1 MTDLKVGQ
9 ELIVTRKFARGIVYG
24 VKAKIIEI
32 SEHYFQL
39 ESHKNVNFAI
49 NTLESSNLKCYLTTE
64 DVHNEMEK
72 RRILSHLNFLLPN
85 LPLEKLRDVKSL
97 LFKDSL

>member
-1 MTDLKVGQ
+1 MNKLKVGQ
-9 ELIVTRKFARGIVYG
+9 ELIVTRKFGRGVVYG
-24 VKAKIIEI
+24 AKAKIIGI

-39 ESHKNVNFAI
+39 ESHKNVDFAI
-49 NTLESSNLKCYLTTE
+49 NTLESVRLKCYLTVE
-64 DVHNEMEK
+64 DAHNEIEK

-97 LFKDSL
+97 IFKDSL